1 MTYST
6 FRPWAN
12 EIGGTTA
19 ITFALMALPIF
30 AVCGLAVDASR
41 QVSVKKHAQEAV
53 DAAALAGARTF
64 KSSFDK
70 TIAETQAT
78 NSFAEN
84 VSTAHGDADCYIT
97 TLTVN
102 VDDLTVRIEASC
114 DIPTLFGVGVSGKSE
129 VTAAVVSQA
138 TASHKIADVAMMFDV
153 SGSMNA
159 TELGHLKVAGK
170 RAAQIIIGT
179 QSGERGRVSV
189 VPFASGIN
197 AGDFGNLA
205 SGRWT
210 GVDPEGDDSYGFGA
224 GTTSDRVCVTERLGT
239 EKHTDASPTAGQH
252 VGPPTTTSQ
261 AFANADYI
269 RASFYSCPNSPVHPL
284 DSDLVSVND
293 AIDALQRSP
302 AINGSNTAGQMGVA
316 WSWYT
321 ISPNW
326 SRVWTA
332 STYGGHSRH
341 DPHPYGDPA
350 IEKVAILMTD
360 GIFQYGFNG
369 EFADFDQDEQE
380 TKSVAAAEA
389 ICTNMRAAGVTI
401 YTVGYATSTE
411 AETMLTNC
419 AGGSDNAFFT
429 TSSADLEDIYEKIA
443 GRYLGVGLTE

>member
-6 FRPWAN
+6 FRPWAT

-64 KSSFDK
+64 KSGFDE
-70 TIAETQAT
+70 TRAETQAT
-78 NSFAEN
+78 NSFVSN
-84 VSTAHGDADCYIT
+84 VSTAHGDATCSFT
-97 TLTVN
+97 TLSADADN
-102 VDDLTVRIEASC
+102 LTVEVAANC
-114 DIPTLFGVGVSGKSE
+114 TIPTLFGVGVSGKSE
-129 VTAAVVSQA
+129 VTASVVSQA
-138 TASHKIADVAMMFDV
+138 TAFHKIADVAMMFDV
-153 SGSMNA
+153 SGSMDA
-159 TELGHLKVAGK
+159 DELDDLKTAGK
-170 RAAQIIIGT
+170 RAAQIIIGN
-179 QSGERGRVSV
+179 QSTARGRVSV
-189 VPFASGIN
+189 VPFASGVN

-224 GTTSDRVCVTERLGT
+224 GITSDRVCVTERLGT
-239 EKHTDASPTAGQH
+239 EKHTDESPTAGQY
-252 VGPPTTTSQ
+252 VGPPTTTSE

-269 RASFYSCPNSPVHPL
+269 KASFYACPNSPVHPL
-284 DSDLVSVND
+284 DSDLVSVTD

-302 AINGSNTAGQMGVA
+302 AINGSNTAGHMGVA

-321 ISPNW
+321 LSPKW
-326 SRVWTA
+326 SSVWTA

-369 EFADFDQDEQE
+369 EFSDFDQDEQK
-380 TKSVAAAEA
+380 TKSVAAAETF
-389 ICTNMRAAGVTI
+389 CTNMRAAGVTI
-401 YTVGYATSTE
+401 YTVGYATSPE